1 MPSYRILLDKLF
13 SVFRSSKLDIF
24 IHDILLNFAA
34 VLGLTRTVGNYKL
47 TLKFRAKIKEQ
58 FVIHDITEKKK
69 NNNNFYSADLNS
81 GKIRLIIKQ
90 GNTVS
95 LFTFTLI

>member
-1 MPSYRILLDKLF
+1 MHEDTVETIC
-13 SVFRSSKLDIF
+13 SSKPDIF

-34 VLGLTRTVGNYKL
+34 VLALTRTVGNYKL

-69 NNNNFYSADLNS
+69 QFLLSWLKQRENS
-81 GKIRLIIKQ
+81 FNYKAG
-90 GNTVS
+90 
-95 LFTFTLI
+95 

>member
-1 MPSYRILLDKLF
+1 M
-13 SVFRSSKLDIF
+13 FRSSKPDIF

-34 VLGLTRTVGNYKL
+34 VLALTRTVGNYKL

-58 FVIHDITEKKK
+58 FVIHDITKKK
-69 NNNNFYSADLNS
+69 KNNFYSADLNS

-95 LFTFTLI
+95 LFTFTSI

>member
-1 MPSYRILLDKLF
+1 M
-13 SVFRSSKLDIF
+13 FRSSKPDIF

-34 VLGLTRTVGNYKL
+34 VLALTRTVGNYKL

-69 NNNNFYSADLNS
+69 NKNNFYSADLKQRENS
-81 GKIRLIIKQ
+81 FNYKAG
-90 GNTVS
+90 
-95 LFTFTLI
+95 

>member
-1 MPSYRILLDKLF
+1 M
-13 SVFRSSKLDIF
+13 FRSSKPDIF

-34 VLGLTRTVGNYKL
+34 VLALTRTVGNYKL

-58 FVIHDITEKKK
+58 FVIHDIAEKKK
-69 NNNNFYSADLNS
+69 NNSYSADLNS

>member
-1 MPSYRILLDKLF
+1 M
-13 SVFRSSKLDIF
+13 FRSSKPDIF

-34 VLGLTRTVGNYKL
+34 VLALTRTVGNYKL

-69 NNNNFYSADLNS
+69 NNNFYSADLNS